1 MGRRPVVKYVGIDW
15 AYRMAQW
22 CALAPGGEI
31 VGEGRVA
38 ADRDG
43 LARLALELGVE
54 VKACLEMMSGALWVR
69 DELVSCGWQVE
80 VADARKVKTVAPLAA
95 KTDKV
100 DARLLADLCRRQL
113 LPALWLPA
121 LDERALRERLRRRT
135 HLVRLRTSAKARIA
149 GLQTQWGVRVSLAR
163 LRRADGLALLEH
175 AGVPAV
181 WCRSVERVSDAR
193 RLSRCADR
201 AARRRAETVRPRR
214 PARGPARHDPRRRRA
229 ARPHDRR
236 RDRRGESLL
245 EPGQTRFLRSTRPT
259 RPPVGSSSAVQR
271 PTQQVRLTPARL
283 GGGRGRPAGLA
294 RNEPLA
300 RPLHRRRAA
309 LPQQQ
314 RRQGRGRA
322 QDPDRRLA
330 HALPQQTLH
339 ARPSLHRGQLCP
351 GKLPLGFG
359 RLTAPYGTEKPG
371 QLPSTRC
378 ASNAKKEMSLRRPA
392 NEEVNHQRRLDT
404 RPFFRKSLQVENG
417 LLKGPTG
424 PAYRLRRKPKAAV
437 IPARR
442 LERIAATVITCWAW
456 FERLLSSAPE
466 GNPLQV
472 VPRSSRLLS
481 RSHGGPRPRSS

>member
-113 LPALWLPA
+113 VPALWLPS
-121 LDERALRERLRRRT
+121 LDERALRERLRRRM

-181 WCRSVERVSDAR
+181 WCRSVSECLTLVDFLDAR
-193 RLSRCADR
+193 IAPLD
-201 AARRRAETVRPRR
+201 AELKPF
-214 PARGPARHDPRRRRA
+214 AHADPRAVLLDTIPGVAELLALTIAVEIGEVSRFSSPAKLVSYGRLAPRVHQSGQ
-229 ARPHDRR
+229 ARPCSGPLSKSGSRLLGWAAVEAAQQAWRETNPWHDLYT
-236 RDRRGESLL
+236 DVA
-245 EPGQTRFLRSTRPT
+245 QRSRN
-259 RPPVGSSSAVQR
+259 SSA
-271 PTQQVRLTPARL
+271 A
-283 GGGRGRPAGLA
+283 
-294 RNEPLA
+294 
-300 RPLHRRRAA
+300 
-309 LPQQQ
+309 
-314 RRQGRGRA
+314 
-322 QDPDRRLA
+322 
-330 HALPQQTLH
+330 
-339 ARPSLHRGQLCP
+339 
-351 GKLPLGFG
+351 
-359 RLTAPYGTEKPG
+359 
-371 QLPSTRC
+371 
-378 ASNAKKEMSLRRPA
+378 
-392 NEEVNHQRRLDT
+392 
-404 RPFFRKSLQVENG
+404 
-417 LLKGPTG
+417 
-424 PAYRLRRKPKAAV
+424 KAAV
-437 IPARR
+437 ARKI
-442 LERIAATVITCWAW
+442 LIAAWHM
-456 FERLLSSAPE
+456 L
-466 GNPLQV
+466 
-472 VPRSSRLLS
+472 
-481 RSHGGPRPRSS
+481 